1 MRTLTHCSVDLETH
15 VKDLKIR
22 QEYDDYSEGFAPEQ
36 EYTTETGIASDLGD
50 ISPASYEY
58 ADAGSSGEGF
68 DQDTIDQFNQQIAP
82 GLEVG
87 SQVDHSHD
95 GDLGIKVD
103 PFSKQYG
110 GRTGVLFGDENF
122 KAGIYGNPLQPQQPP
137 VFAVE
142 GSFK

>member
-1 MRTLTHCSVDLETH
+1 MQMKNLE
-15 VKDLKIR
+15 IR
-22 QEYDDYSEGFAPEQ
+22 QEYDNYSEETGPEQ
-36 EYTTETGIASDLGD
+36 GYTETGSASDLGD
-50 ISPASYEY
+50 TSPSGYGY
-58 ADAGSSGEGF
+58 AGGAGSSNQGF
-68 DQDTIDQFNQQIAP
+68 DQGTIDQFNQQIAP
-82 GLEVG
+82 GLEAG

-95 GDLGIKVD
+95 GDLGVKVD

-122 KAGIYGNPLQPQQPP
+122 KAGVYANPLQPQQPP

>member
-1 MRTLTHCSVDLETH
+1 M
-15 VKDLKIR
+15 
-22 QEYDDYSEGFAPEQ
+22 PEQ
-36 EYTTETGIASDLGD
+36 VYTEISSASDLAD
-50 ISPASYEY
+50 ITPVSYETG
-58 ADAGSSGEGF
+58 DSSSPGQGF
-68 DQDTIDQFNQQIAP
+68 DQNTIDQFNQQIAP

-110 GRTGVLFGDENF
+110 GRTGILFGDENF
-122 KAGIYGNPLQPQQPP
+122 KAGVYTNPLQPQQPP
-137 VFAVE
+137 IFAVE